1 MKRRKVN
8 MDFFDQMA
16 KKVSLGTNVVSRKTD
31 ELIAAAE
38 LKMTI
43 SKVENEIEEAIYQLG
58 ENIFNNFI
66 STNNMSTN
74 EVKVRCKEIQRMYQS
89 INRLQKNYNAYK
101 GIVGCS
107 ACGSDIEN
115 GSRYCWNCGN
125 KID

>member
-1 MKRRKVN
+1 